1 MCKIAFLD
9 RDGVI
14 NKENTY
20 VHDKTQFEFLPGS
33 IEALALLK
41 KHDYLIHIITNQ
53 AGIGKGYFSERSYHD
68 LTDWYLGELKDVGIN
83 VDDVSFCPHH
93 AQASVPRYRVEC
105 RNRKPNPGMIE
116 DVIARYGS
124 IDMINS
130 FLVGDKISD
139 VEAGLKAGLKKLF
152 LVKSGHIID
161 LYQSN
166 SFFDIQD
173 DLLSVVKL
181 LVDE

>member
-1 MCKIAFLD
+1 M
-9 RDGVI
+9 
-14 NKENTY
+14 
-20 VHDKTQFEFLPGS
+20 
-33 IEALALLK
+33 
-41 KHDYLIHIITNQ
+41 
-53 AGIGKGYFSERSYHD
+53 
-68 LTDWYLGELKDVGIN
+68 
-83 VDDVSFCPHH
+83 
-93 AQASVPRYRVEC
+93 PRYRVEC
-105 RNRKPNPGMIE
+105 GNRKPNPGMIK

-152 LVKSGHIID
+152 LVKSGHVID

-166 SFFDIQD
+166 SFFDIKD
-173 DLLSVVKL
+173 DLLSVVEL